1 VPFFVGKWGEFD
13 ESRSHDAS
21 RHRQGVRSSVF
32 AVVRAWSTLG
42 EREIDR
48 AFYVQVRYPHG
59 ERWETVAVSAHR
71 GVAASLAGGMYRDL
85 RDDAGR
91 SPVQVRIASDE
102 KLRRAGGES
111 AVRQAAADLWERAQA
126 TARGDP

>member
-1 VPFFVGKWGEFD
+1 MMLQDTISASGVGF
-13 ESRSHDAS
+13 SRSRLRTVNA
-21 RHRQGVRSSVF
+21 
-32 AVVRAWSTLG
+32 G
-42 EREIDR
+42 EWEIDR

-102 KLRRAGGES
+102 KLRRDGGET

>member
-1 VPFFVGKWGEFD
+1 MRGSPD
-13 ESRSHDAS
+13 
-21 RHRQGVRSSVF
+21 
-32 AVVRAWSTLG
+32 
-42 EREIDR
+42 IDR

-71 GVAASLAGGMYRDL
+71 GVAASLAGDLYRDL

-102 KLRRAGGES
+102 MLRRAGGEV
-111 AVRQAAADLWERAQA
+111 AVHEASADLWRRAQA
-126 TARGDP
+126 TARDQP

>member
-1 VPFFVGKWGEFD
+1 MAVSRAGRTRGEVG
-13 ESRSHDAS
+13 
-21 RHRQGVRSSVF
+21 
-32 AVVRAWSTLG
+32 
-42 EREIDR
+42 IDR

-71 GVAASLAGGMYRDL
+71 GMAASLAGGMYRDL

-102 KLRRAGGES
+102 NLRKAGGES
-111 AVRQAAADLWERAQA
+111 AVRQAAADLWARAQA
-126 TARGDP
+126 TARADP